1 MAHPLSSLGIVHT
14 VLSLPAVASGLY
26 SFARY
31 QRVDPATQAGRI
43 YLVSLALSVFT
54 SFGLSSV
61 QGINPGHVL
70 GVLALLAAF
79 AGAGVLRLP
88 VFGRLAKYLSAL
100 GLSFSFFLLL
110 VPGINE
116 SLTRLPPSHP
126 LGTSIES
133 PVVRG
138 ALLAWVAVFLVA
150 LAWQMWSIARSTQR
164 HR

>member
-1 MAHPLSSLGIVHT
+1 VAHPLSSLGIVHT
-14 VLSLPAVASGLY
+14 VLSVPAVAAGLY

-31 QRVDPATQAGRI
+31 KRLDPATQAGRI
-43 YLVSLALSVFT
+43 YLVSLALSVVT

-61 QGINPGHVL
+61 AGINPGHVR

-79 AGAGVLRLP
+79 GGAGVMRVP
-88 VFGRLAKYLSAL
+88 AFGRSAKYLSAL

-126 LGTSIES
+126 LGANIES

-138 ALLAWVAVFLVA
+138 ALLAWATVFVVA
-150 LAWQMWSIARSTQR
+150 LFLQMWFIAANRRKAS
-164 HR
+164 